1 MEMLYNPTQNL
12 FRPSRN
18 VLINQEQ
25 QVNRLINVENSYLIN
40 RNLQNAILSSLNSE
54 DYQSSSSDEE
64 IDIFEA
70 FYEDDE

>member
-1 MEMLYNPTQNL
+1 MRFYYI
-12 FRPSRN
+12 FF
-18 VLINQEQ
+18 LIFIC
-25 QVNRLINVENSYLIN
+25 VFNVENSYLIN